1 MATSLIMLL
10 GGWFAETDQLDKISG
25 FIIGMAGWLYIL
37 YEVFAGEAAALS
49 TKIGNKASQQA
60 FNTLKTI
67 VSLGWSIYP
76 LGYFLAYILAVGGWA
91 PNSYFETEIV
101 NVVYNLADLVNKG
114 AFGMCIYAA
123 ARSDTSH

>member
-1 MATSLIMLL
+1 M
-10 GGWFAETDQLDKISG
+10 G
-25 FIIGMAGWLYIL
+25 L

-60 FNTLKTI
+60 FNTLKLI

-76 LGYFLAYILAVGGWA
+76 LGYFLAYILAFNGWA
-91 PNSYFETEIV
+91 PNSFETEIV

-114 AFGMCIYAA
+114 AFGLCIYSAA
-123 ARSDTSH
+123 MSDTRN